1 MSTTSLKLGFV
12 GLGIMGTPMA
22 GHLIKAGHQLFV
34 YTVGKIAPEI
44 AESAT
49 VCANAK
55 SVAERADIVFIM
67 VPDTPDVAAVL
78 FDADGVAAG
87 LKASPGGAEGR
98 VGKTVVDMS
107 SISPIETKQFAQK
120 INALGC
126 DYLDAPVSGGEV
138 GAKAASLTIMVGG
151 PEAAF
156 GRVKPLFEL
165 MGKNITLVGG
175 NGDGQTTKVANQII
189 VALNIAAVGEAL
201 LFASKAGADPGKVR
215 QALMGGFAA
224 SRILEV
230 HGERMIKRTFAPGF
244 RIGLHQK
251 DLNLALAGARA
262 LGVALPQ
269 TAGAAQLMQ
278 ACAANGM
285 QDLDHSALVRALEL
299 MARHTVA
306 PDPTS

>member
-1 MSTTSLKLGFV
+1 MTTTTPLDIGFI
-12 GLGIMGTPMA
+12 GLGIMGAPMA
-22 GHLIKAGHQLFV
+22 LHLIAAGHRLSVF
-34 YTVGKIAPEI
+34 THGKLRPEI
-44 AESAT
+44 AEAGVTACAT
-49 VCANAK
+49 SK
-55 SVAERADIVFIM
+55 EVAERSAIVFVM

-78 FDADGVAAG
+78 FEAEGVAAG
-87 LKASPGGAEGR
+87 LSK
-98 VGKTVVDMS
+98 GKTVVDMS
-107 SISPIETKQFAQK
+107 SISPIETKEFAKK

-151 PEAAF
+151 PDAAF
-156 GRVKPLFEL
+156 ERILPLFQL

-175 NGDGQTTKVANQII
+175 NGDGQTCKVANQII

-201 LFASKAGADPGKVR
+201 VFASKAGADPARVR

-230 HGERMIKRTFAPGF
+230 HGDRMVKRTFAPGF

-262 LGVALPQ
+262 LGVSLPQ

-285 QDLDHSALVRALEL
+285 QDLDHSALVRALEI
-299 MARHTVA
+299 MANHEVA
-306 PDPTS
+306 AG

>member
-1 MSTTSLKLGFV
+1 MTTTPLKLGFI

-44 AESAT
+44 AESGAT
-49 VCANAK
+49 ICTNAK
-55 SVAERADIVFIM
+55 GVAERADIVFIM

-78 FDADGVAAG
+78 FDAEGVAAG
-87 LKASPGGAEGR
+87 LSK
-98 VGKTVVDMS
+98 GKTVVDMS
-107 SISPIETKQFAQK
+107 SISPIETKQFAAK

-151 PEAAF
+151 PEEAF

-201 LFASKAGADPGKVR
+201 LFASKAGADPAKVR
-215 QALMGGFAA
+215 QALMGGFAS

-251 DLNLALAGARA
+251 DLSLALAGARA

-299 MARHTVA
+299 MAHHTIA
-306 PDPTS
+306 PDVKG

>member
-1 MSTTSLKLGFV
+1 MTTTPLEIGFI
-12 GLGIMGTPMA
+12 GLGIMGAPMA
-22 GHLIKAGHQLFV
+22 LHLIKAGHQLFV
-34 YTVGKIAPEI
+34 YTHGKVRPEI
-44 AESAT
+44 AETSAT
-49 VCANAK
+49 ICTSAK
-55 SVAERADIVFIM
+55 GVAERADIIITM
-67 VPDTPDVAAVL
+67 VPDTPDVEAVL
-78 FDADGVAAG
+78 FGEDGVAAG
-87 LKASPGGAEGR
+87 LSK
-98 VGKTVVDMS
+98 GKTVVDMS
-107 SISPIETKQFAQK
+107 SISPIETKAFAKK

-151 PEAAF
+151 PDAAF
-156 GRVKPLFEL
+156 ERIKPLFEL

-175 NGDGQTTKVANQII
+175 NGDGQTCKVANQII

-201 LFASKAGADPGKVR
+201 LFASKAGADPARVR
-215 QALMGGFAA
+215 TALMGGFAA

-230 HGERMIKRTFAPGF
+230 HGDRMVKRSFAPGF

-262 LGVALPQ
+262 LGVSLPQ

-285 QDLDHSALVRALEL
+285 QDLDHSALVKALEL
-299 MARHTVA
+299 MANHTVM
-306 PDPTS
+306 PDPKA

>member
-1 MSTTSLKLGFV
+1 MTTTSLKLGFI
-12 GLGIMGTPMA
+12 GLGIMGAPMA
-22 GHLIKAGHQLFV
+22 GHLAKAGHQLFV
-34 YTVGKIAPEI
+34 FTHGKLAPEI
-44 AESAT
+44 AAT
-49 VCANAK
+49 NAKVCATSK
-55 SVAERADIVFIM
+55 EVANQADIIFIM

-78 FDADGVAAG
+78 FSDDGVAAG
-87 LKASPGGAEGR
+87 LTK
-98 VGKTVVDMS
+98 GKTVVDMS
-107 SISPIETKQFAQK
+107 SISPIETKEFAKK

-151 PEAAF
+151 PDEAFA
-156 GRVKPLFEL
+156 RIKPLFEL

-175 NGDGQTTKVANQII
+175 NGDGQTCKVANQII

-201 LFASKAGADPGKVR
+201 LFASKAGADPARVR

-230 HGERMIKRTFAPGF
+230 HGERMVNRTFAPGF

-299 MARHTVA
+299 MANHTVM
-306 PDPTS
+306 PDAKA

>member
-1 MSTTSLKLGFV
+1 MTHTPLKLGFI
-12 GLGIMGTPMA
+12 GLGIMGAPMA
-22 GHLIKAGHQLFV
+22 GHLIKAGHRLFV
-34 YTVGKIAPEI
+34 ATRGRLHPDIAGS
-44 AESAT
+44 SAT
-49 VCANAK
+49 VCSSAK
-55 SVAERADIVFIM
+55 GVAERADIVFVM

-78 FDADGVAAG
+78 FGEEGVAAG
-87 LKASPGGAEGR
+87 LAK
-98 VGKTVVDMS
+98 GKTVVDMS

-138 GAKAASLTIMVGG
+138 GAKAGSLTIMVGG
-151 PEAAF
+151 PAAAF
-156 GRVKPLFEL
+156 ERVKPLFEL

-175 NGDGQTTKVANQII
+175 NGDGQTCKVANQII

-201 LFASKAGADPGKVR
+201 LFASKAGADPAKVR
-215 QALMGGFAA
+215 QALMGGFAS

-251 DLNLALAGARA
+251 DLNLALQGARA

-269 TAGAAQLMQ
+269 TANAAQLMQ

-285 QDLDHSALVRALEL
+285 GNLDHSALVRALEL
-299 MARHTVA
+299 MANHTVA
-306 PDPTS
+306 PDA

>member
-1 MSTTSLKLGFV
+1 MKIGFI
-12 GLGIMGTPMA
+12 GLGIMGAPMC
-22 GHLIKAGHQLFV
+22 GHLITAGHELFIH
-34 YTVGKIAPEI
+34 TRKAAPAGIECK
-44 AESAT
+44 ATTCLSA
-49 VCANAK
+49 AA
-55 SVAERADIVFIM
+55 VAQAADIVFLM
-67 VPDTPDVAAVL
+67 LPDTPDVEAVL
-78 FDADGVAAG
+78 FGKQGVAEG
-87 LKASPGGAEGR
+87 LKP
-98 VGKTVVDMS
+98 GKTVVDMS
-107 SISPIETKQFAQK
+107 SISPMDTKAFAQK

-156 GRVKPLFEL
+156 ALVKPLFEL

-175 NGDGQTTKVANQII
+175 NGDGQTCKVANQII

-201 LFASKAGADPGKVR
+201 LFASKAGADPAKVR
-215 QALMGGFAA
+215 QALMGGFAS

-251 DLNLALAGARA
+251 DLNLALQGART

-269 TAGAAQLMQ
+269 TAGVAQLMQ
-278 ACAANGM
+278 ACAAHGFG
-285 QDLDHSALVRALEL
+285 QLDHSALVKALEL
-299 MARHTVA
+299 MADHPVMPEPKA
-306 PDPTS
+306 

>member
-1 MSTTSLKLGFV
+1 MTTASLKLGFI
-12 GLGIMGTPMA
+12 GLGIMGAPMA
-22 GHLIKAGHQLFV
+22 GHLLKAGHQLFV
-34 YTVGKIAPEI
+34 HTRGKLKADI
-44 AESAT
+44 AEAGAKACGSAK
-49 VCANAK
+49 A
-55 SVAERADIVFIM
+55 VAERADIVFLM
-67 VPDTPDVAAVL
+67 LPDTPDVETVL
-78 FDADGVAAG
+78 FGEDGVALG
-87 LKASPGGAEGR
+87 LAK
-98 VGKTVVDMS
+98 GKTVIDMS
-107 SISPIETKQFAQK
+107 SISPIETKKFAAK
-120 INALGC
+120 INALGG

-151 PEAAF
+151 SEAAF
-156 GRVKPLFEL
+156 ARVKPLFEL

-175 NGDGQTTKVANQII
+175 NGDGQTCKVANQII

-201 LFASKAGADPGKVR
+201 VFASKAGADPAKVR

-230 HGERMIKRTFAPGF
+230 HGERMIKRTFQPGF

-251 DLNLALAGARA
+251 DLSLALAGARE

-285 QDLDHSALVRALEL
+285 QELDHSALVRALEL
-299 MARHTVA
+299 MANHAVM
-306 PDPTS
+306 PDAKG